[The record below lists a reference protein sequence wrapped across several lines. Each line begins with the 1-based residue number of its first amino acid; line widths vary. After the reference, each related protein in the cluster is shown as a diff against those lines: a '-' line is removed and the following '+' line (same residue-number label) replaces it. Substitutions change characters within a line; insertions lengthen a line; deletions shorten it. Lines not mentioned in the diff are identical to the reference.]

1 MKNKH
6 VTIPLFLR
14 GMNQR
19 IHFCATKKNL
29 PSQFISTSSSISIAL
44 FSCAWHY
51 LFLQANMIQ
60 LGSSIN
66 CFSFAV
72 TADFVHGLRTF
83 ASNCKAMME
92 KASIRPPCFQGV
104 SSVLA
109 QRIGSVKSRED
120 WVWNRMANE
129 KPEFF
134 SRKIEPIRVL
144 EDIYLY
150 FQHLKKC
157 YLLLALTVLTNLC
170 MSKTGGKSYR
180 KIWTWKRNGSS
191 WKNYGNRLQGR
202 VVQSWVKITQG

>member
-1 MKNKH
+1 M
-6 VTIPLFLR
+6 ILLFLR

-19 IHFCATKKNL
+19 IHFRATKKNL

-72 TADFVHGLRTF
+72 TADFVHGLQTF
-83 ASNCKAMME
+83 ASNCIVMME
-92 KASIRPPCFQGV
+92 KASIRPPCLQGV

-134 SRKIEPIRVL
+134 RQENRANQSSGRHIFRLPAFKMVL
-144 EDIYLY
+144 S
-150 FQHLKKC
+150 FTRPC
-157 YLLLALTVLTNLC
+157 TT
-170 MSKTGGKSYR
+170 YR
-180 KIWTWKRNGSS
+180 
-191 WKNYGNRLQGR
+191 L
-202 VVQSWVKITQG
+202 VHM